1 MVMDTAMGMVL
12 RQRIRKRNN
21 KDRPLTPRQ
30 RAIMECIIH
39 SVESRGFPPA
49 VREICE
55 AVGLSSGST
64 VHAHLNTLEERG
76 YIRRAQAK
84 PRAILILRGID
95 GEEYTYVREEQEEAE
110 QLEEMLNLPVVG
122 NVAAGEPIFADEN
135 IEDKIAYPARFV
147 RKDGA
152 FMLRIRGNS
161 MVNVGIFNNDYIV
174 VEPQQVA
181 ENGEIVVALIGDE
194 ATCKTFYREKNMVR
208 LQPEND
214 NMGPIYV
221 ENPMIIG
228 KVVGV
233 LRDMHDQ
240 VIRR

>member
-1 MVMDTAMGMVL
+1 MEQEQP
-12 RQRIRKRNN
+12 RRKRNN

-30 RAIMECIIH
+30 QAIMECIIH

-76 YIRRAQAK
+76 YIRRDPAK

-95 GEEYTYVREEQEEAE
+95 GEEYTYVREEQEETE

>member
-1 MVMDTAMGMVL
+1 MEQEQP
-12 RQRIRKRNN
+12 RRKRNN

-76 YIRRAQAK
+76 SIRRDPAK

>member
-1 MVMDTAMGMVL
+1 MEQEQP
-12 RQRIRKRNN
+12 RRKRNN

-76 YIRRAQAK
+76 YIRRDPAK

-240 VIRR
+240 IIRR

>member
-1 MVMDTAMGMVL
+1 MEQEQP
-12 RQRIRKRNN
+12 RRKRNN

-76 YIRRAQAK
+76 YIRRDPAK

>member
-1 MVMDTAMGMVL
+1 MEQEMS
-12 RQRIRKRNN
+12 RKKRNG
-21 KDRPLTPRQ
+21 KERPLTARQ
-30 RAIMECIIH
+30 QAIMECIIE
-39 SVESRGFPPA
+39 SVELRGYPPA

-55 AVGLSSGST
+55 EVGLSSSST
-64 VHAHLNTLEERG
+64 VHAHLHTLEERG
-76 YIRRAQAK
+76 YIRRDPAK
-84 PRAILILRGID
+84 PRAILILKDLD

-110 QLEEMLNLPVVG
+110 QLEEMLNLPVLG

-135 IEDKIAYPARFV
+135 IEDKVAYPARFV
-147 RKDGA
+147 HKDGA

-240 VIRR
+240 KFHR

>member
-1 MVMDTAMGMVL
+1 MEQEQP
-12 RQRIRKRNN
+12 RRKRNN

-76 YIRRAQAK
+76 YIRRDPAK
-84 PRAILILRGID
+84 PRAILILRGIG

>member
-1 MVMDTAMGMVL
+1 MEQEQP
-12 RQRIRKRNN
+12 RRKRNN
-21 KDRPLTPRQ
+21 KDRPLTLRQ

-76 YIRRAQAK
+76 YIRRDPAK

-122 NVAAGEPIFADEN
+122 NVTAGEPIFADEN

>member
-1 MVMDTAMGMVL
+1 MEQEQP
-12 RQRIRKRNN
+12 RRKRNN

-76 YIRRAQAK
+76 YIRRDPAK

-95 GEEYTYVREEQEEAE
+95 GEEYTYVREEQ
-110 QLEEMLNLPVVG
+110 EMLNLPVVG

>member
-1 MVMDTAMGMVL
+1 MEQEQP
-12 RQRIRKRNN
+12 RRKRNN

-76 YIRRAQAK
+76 YIRRDPAK

-194 ATCKTFYREKNMVR
+194 ATCKTFYRKKNMVR

>member
-1 MVMDTAMGMVL
+1 MEQEQP
-12 RQRIRKRNN
+12 RRKRNN

-76 YIRRAQAK
+76 YIRRDPAK

-240 VIRR
+240 AIRR

>member
-1 MVMDTAMGMVL
+1 MEQEQP
-12 RQRIRKRNN
+12 RRKRNN

-76 YIRRAQAK
+76 YIRRDPAK

-147 RKDGA
+147 RKDSA

>member
-1 MVMDTAMGMVL
+1 MEQEQP
-12 RQRIRKRNN
+12 RRKRNN

-76 YIRRAQAK
+76 YIRRDPAK

-147 RKDGA
+147 RKGGA

>member
-1 MVMDTAMGMVL
+1 MEQEQP
-12 RQRIRKRNN
+12 RRKRNN

-55 AVGLSSGST
+55 TVGLSSGST

-76 YIRRAQAK
+76 YIRRDPAK

>member
-1 MVMDTAMGMVL
+1 MEQEQP
-12 RQRIRKRNN
+12 RRKRNN

-76 YIRRAQAK
+76 YIRRDPAK

-110 QLEEMLNLPVVG
+110 QLEEMLNLSVVG

>member
-1 MVMDTAMGMVL
+1 MEQEQP
-12 RQRIRKRNN
+12 RRKRNN

-76 YIRRAQAK
+76 YIRRDPAK
-84 PRAILILRGID
+84 PRAILILRGLD

>member
-1 MVMDTAMGMVL
+1 MEQEQP
-12 RQRIRKRNN
+12 RRKRNN

-76 YIRRAQAK
+76 YIRRDPAK

-181 ENGEIVVALIGDE
+181 ENGEIVVALIG
-194 ATCKTFYREKNMVR
+194 
-208 LQPEND
+208 
-214 NMGPIYV
+214 G
-221 ENPMIIG
+221 
-228 KVVGV
+228 
-233 LRDMHDQ
+233 
-240 VIRR
+240 

>member
-1 MVMDTAMGMVL
+1 MEQEQP
-12 RQRIRKRNN
+12 RRKRNN

-76 YIRRAQAK
+76 YIRRDPAK

-95 GEEYTYVREEQEEAE
+95 GEEYTYVREELEEAE

>member
-1 MVMDTAMGMVL
+1 MEQEQP
-12 RQRIRKRNN
+12 RRKRNN

-30 RAIMECIIH
+30 QAIMECIIH

-76 YIRRAQAK
+76 YIRRDPAK

-95 GEEYTYVREEQEEAE
+95 GEEYTYVREEQEETE

-214 NMGPIYV
+214 HMGPIYV